1 MESGSIDIEKLDIIS
16 NNYFN
21 SLVIQFPSHTTLSN
35 ASRHIVD
42 KLICS
47 QINSPKGICLS
58 LDTPLNNPPM
68 LNILRPAVLRQYYG
82 LNVKDVTKQNHT
94 VERYTYG
101 SGSGTSSVGID
112 PNNFVTR
119 EMTEEMN
126 LMSIESNELLIKNK
140 SYFKLD
146 NANLDLPFNH
156 CTVLVYYAG
165 ECLKKHARLGM
176 HSDCVYSVHNGSYV
190 KKDNSQVEN
199 TPTVV
204 YSLGDT
210 RSLHWSRRKR
220 IVTHKGRYIWE
231 CDKEFKKEFTLST
244 DSITVVNTLDED
256 PEYTSIDG
264 SKYQYQH
271 GNVNVSKDQLSVGI
285 VFRTVHST
293 AVYDLKSDCII
304 RLDGEPND
312 IVHYHLGTNLND
324 FHSKLINLYHDV
336 MF

>member
-1 MESGSIDIEKLDIIS
+1 
-16 NNYFN
+16 
-21 SLVIQFPSHTTLSN
+21 LVIQFPSHTTLSN

-42 KLICS
+42 QLICS
-47 QINSPKGICLS
+47 QINSPKGIRLS

-82 LNVKDVTKQNHT
+82 FNVKDVTMQNHT

-101 SGSGTSSVGID
+101 CGSGTSSVGID

-119 EMTEEMN
+119 EMTEDMK
-126 LMSIESNELLIKNK
+126 LMSIELKELLIKNK

-146 NANLDLPFNH
+146 DANLDLPFNH

-176 HSDCVYSVHNGSYV
+176 YSDCVYSVHNGSYV
-190 KKDNSQVEN
+190 KKDNSQVQN

-220 IVTHKGRYIWE
+220 IVTPKGRYIWE
-231 CDKEFKKEFTLST
+231 CDKKFKKEFTLST

-256 PEYTSIDG
+256 PEYTSKDG

-271 GNVNVSKDQLSVGI
+271 GNVNVSKDQLSFGI
-285 VFRTVHST
+285 VCRTVHST
-293 AVYDLKSDCII
+293 AVYNPKCDCII

-312 IVHYHLGTNLND
+312 IVHYHLGTNLNL